1 MNKFNSK
8 LEELQESFKS
18 IKWVRREFYPKNFTL
33 SEEFVVAFR
42 KEYKRL
48 IDEGIDPKKAL
59 VKLNKAL
66 LFHTKS

>member
-1 MNKFNSK
+1 MTKFNQTYEK
-8 LEELQESFKS
+8 LNENFKS
-18 IKWVRREFYPKNFTL
+18 IKWIRREFYPKNFNL

-48 IDEGIDPKKAL
+48 IDEGLEPKKAL

-66 LFHTKS
+66 LFHTK